1 MNQKITSSLYN
12 KNYWVFTLYFFLY
25 FFIMGAYSPFFPV
38 WLKMN
43 GLDQAE
49 TGYVFSFISL
59 FALLFQPFFG
69 LISDKLGLKKHL
81 LWIITLLLVLFG
93 PFFIFV
99 LGPLLQFNV
108 TLGAIVGG
116 LYLSVA
122 FNCGSPSIEALV
134 EKISRRSGFEFGR
147 CRMFGCFGWAICASF
162 VGIMISK
169 DINAVYWL
177 CSGFAIILL
186 FLVKIADP
194 AKTTTTEVVE
204 QMGLNKPEPFN
215 LKLAF
220 NLLSMSKTWYFMLY
234 IIGVA
239 CTYDVFDQQFANF
252 FTSFFKSEQ
261 VGREAFGYVTTLGE
275 FLNATVMFF
284 APIIVMKI
292 GSKNTLLI
300 AGAIM
305 SIRITGSAFATNAI
319 EVVILKTLHMFEAP
333 LLLVGAFK
341 YITKHFPIRLSATV
355 YLIAFCFAKQLSIM
369 FMSTFAGLM
378 YVKIGYE
385 GTYLVLGAIAL
396 SFTLISS
403 FTLSG
408 RGPWDIFKNLN
419 GEQNKDQQELNKNIT
434 LD

>member
-1 MNQKITSSLYN
+1 MNQNITSSLHN
-12 KNYWVFTLYFFLY
+12 KNYWVFSLYFFLY
-25 FFIMGAYSPFFPV
+25 FFIMGAYVPFFPV
-38 WLKMN
+38 WLKMI
-43 GLDQAE
+43 GLDQAS

-59 FALLFQPFFG
+59 FALVFQPIFG

-99 LGPLLQFNV
+99 FGPLLKFNV

-116 LYLSVA
+116 FYLGMVFSGGA
-122 FNCGSPSIEALV
+122 PSIEALV

-147 CRMFGCFGWAICASF
+147 SRMFGCFGWAICASF

-169 DINAVYWL
+169 NVNAVYWL
-177 CSGFAIILL
+177 CSGFALILL
-186 FLVKIADP
+186 VLVKIADP
-194 AKTTTTEVVE
+194 ARTSTTDVVE

-215 LKLAF
+215 IKQALD
-220 NLLSMSKTWYFMLY
+220 LLSMRKTWFFMLY
-234 IIGVA
+234 IVGVA

-252 FTSFFKSEQ
+252 FTSFFSSEQ

-305 SIRITGSAFATNAI
+305 SIRITGSAFASTAV
-319 EVVILKTLHMFEAP
+319 EVIILKTLHMFEAP

-341 YITKHFPIRLSATV
+341 YITTHFPIRLSATV

-378 YVKIGYE
+378 YVKIGFE
-385 GTYLVLGAIAL
+385 GAYLVLGFIAF

-408 RGPWDIFKNLN
+408 RGPWDVFKYTKN
-419 GEQNKDQQELNKNIT
+419 QESSN
-434 LD
+434 

>member
-1 MNQKITSSLYN
+1 MNQNITSSLHN
-12 KNYWVFTLYFFLY
+12 KNYWVFSLYFFLY
-25 FFIMGAYSPFFPV
+25 FFIMGAYVPFFPV
-38 WLKMN
+38 WLKMI
-43 GLDQAE
+43 GLDQAS

-59 FALLFQPFFG
+59 FALVFQPIFG

-99 LGPLLQFNV
+99 FGPLLKFNV

-116 LYLSVA
+116 FYLGMVFSGGA
-122 FNCGSPSIEALV
+122 PSIEALV

-147 CRMFGCFGWAICASF
+147 SRMFGCFGWAICASF

-169 DINAVYWL
+169 NVNAVYWL
-177 CSGFAIILL
+177 CSGFALILL
-186 FLVKIADP
+186 VLVKIADP
-194 AKTTTTEVVE
+194 ARTSTTDVVE

-215 LKLAF
+215 IKQALD
-220 NLLSMSKTWYFMLY
+220 LLSMRKTWFFMLY
-234 IIGVA
+234 IVGVA

-252 FTSFFKSEQ
+252 FTSFFSSEQ

-300 AGAIM
+300 AGIIM
-305 SIRITGSAFATNAI
+305 SIRITGSAFASTAV
-319 EVVILKTLHMFEAP
+319 EVIILKTLHMFEAP

-378 YVKIGYE
+378 YVKIGFE
-385 GTYLVLGAIAL
+385 GAYLVLGFIAF

-408 RGPWDIFKNLN
+408 RGPWDVFKYTKN
-419 GEQNKDQQELNKNIT
+419 QESSN
-434 LD
+434 

>member
-1 MNQKITSSLYN
+1 MNQNITSSLHN
-12 KNYWVFTLYFFLY
+12 KNYWVFSLYFFLY
-25 FFIMGAYSPFFPV
+25 FFIMGAYVPFFPV
-38 WLKMN
+38 WLKMI
-43 GLDQAE
+43 GLDQAS

-59 FALLFQPFFG
+59 FALVFQPIFG

-99 LGPLLQFNV
+99 FGPLLKFNV

-116 LYLSVA
+116 FYLGMVFSGGA
-122 FNCGSPSIEALV
+122 PSIEALV

-147 CRMFGCFGWAICASF
+147 SRMFGCFGWAICASF

-169 DINAVYWL
+169 NVNAVYWL
-177 CSGFAIILL
+177 CSGFALILL
-186 FLVKIADP
+186 VLVKIADP
-194 AKTTTTEVVE
+194 ARTSTTDVVE
-204 QMGLNKPEPFN
+204 QIGLNKPEPFN
-215 LKLAF
+215 IKQALD
-220 NLLSMSKTWYFMLY
+220 LLSMRKTWFFMLY
-234 IIGVA
+234 IVGVA

-252 FTSFFKSEQ
+252 FTSFFSSEQ

-300 AGAIM
+300 AGIIM
-305 SIRITGSAFATNAI
+305 SIRITGSAFASTAV
-319 EVVILKTLHMFEAP
+319 EVIILKTLHMFEAP

-378 YVKIGYE
+378 YVKIGFE
-385 GTYLVLGAIAL
+385 GAYLVLGFIAF

-408 RGPWDIFKNLN
+408 RGPWDVFKYTKN
-419 GEQNKDQQELNKNIT
+419 QESSN
-434 LD
+434 

>member
-1 MNQKITSSLYN
+1 MNQNITSSLYN
-12 KNYWVFTLYFFLY
+12 KNYWVFSLYFFLY
-25 FFIMGAYSPFFPV
+25 FFIMGAYFPFFPV
-38 WLKMN
+38 WLKMV
-43 GLDQAE
+43 GLDQAS

-59 FALLFQPFFG
+59 FALVFQPIFG

-99 LGPLLQFNV
+99 FGPLLKFNV

-116 LYLSVA
+116 FYLGMVFSGGA
-122 FNCGSPSIEALV
+122 PSIEALV

-147 CRMFGCFGWAICASF
+147 SRMFGCFGWAICASF

-169 DINAVYWL
+169 NVNAVYWL
-177 CSGFAIILL
+177 CSGFALILL
-186 FLVKIADP
+186 VLVKIADP
-194 AKTTTTEVVE
+194 AKTSTTDVVE
-204 QMGLNKPEPFN
+204 KMGLNKPEPFN
-215 LKLAF
+215 LKQALD
-220 NLLSMSKTWYFMLY
+220 LLSMRKTWFFMLY
-234 IIGVA
+234 IVGVA

-252 FTSFFKSEQ
+252 FTSFFSSEQ

-305 SIRITGSAFATNAI
+305 SIRITGSAFASTAV
-319 EVVILKTLHMFEAP
+319 EVIILKTLHMFEAP

-341 YITKHFPIRLSATV
+341 YITTHFPIRLSATV

-378 YVKIGYE
+378 YVKIGFE
-385 GTYLVLGAIAL
+385 GAYLVLGFIAF

-408 RGPWDIFKNLN
+408 CGPWDVFKYTRN
-419 GEQNKDQQELNKNIT
+419 QESDN
-434 LD
+434 

>member
-1 MNQKITSSLYN
+1 MNQNITSSLHN
-12 KNYWVFTLYFFLY
+12 KNYWVFSLYFFLY
-25 FFIMGAYSPFFPV
+25 FFIMGAYVPFFPV
-38 WLKMN
+38 WLKMI
-43 GLDQAE
+43 GLDQAS

-59 FALLFQPFFG
+59 FALVFQPIFG

-99 LGPLLQFNV
+99 FGPLLKFNV

-116 LYLSVA
+116 FYLGMVFSGGA
-122 FNCGSPSIEALV
+122 PSIEALV

-147 CRMFGCFGWAICASF
+147 SRMFGCFGWAICASF

-169 DINAVYWL
+169 NVNAVYWL
-177 CSGFAIILL
+177 CSGFALILL

-194 AKTTTTEVVE
+194 ARTSTTDVVE

-215 LKLAF
+215 IKQALD
-220 NLLSMSKTWYFMLY
+220 LLCMRKTWFFMLY
-234 IIGVA
+234 IVGVA

-252 FTSFFKSEQ
+252 FTSFFSSEQ

-305 SIRITGSAFATNAI
+305 SIRITGSAFASTAV

-341 YITKHFPIRLSATV
+341 YITTHFPIRLSATV

-369 FMSTFAGLM
+369 FMSSFAGLM
-378 YVKIGYE
+378 YVKIGFE
-385 GTYLVLGAIAL
+385 GAYLVLGFIAFT
-396 SFTLISS
+396 FTLLSS

-408 RGPWDIFKNLN
+408 RGPWNVVKYTKNEESGN
-419 GEQNKDQQELNKNIT
+419 
-434 LD
+434 

>member
-1 MNQKITSSLYN
+1 MNQNITSSLYN
-12 KNYWVFTLYFFLY
+12 KNYWVFSLYFFLY
-25 FFIMGAYSPFFPV
+25 FFIMGAYFPFFPV
-38 WLKMN
+38 WLKMV
-43 GLDQAE
+43 GLDQAS

-59 FALLFQPFFG
+59 FALVFQPIFG

-93 PFFIFV
+93 PFFIFIF
-99 LGPLLQFNV
+99 GPLLKFNI

-116 LYLSVA
+116 FYLGIVFSGGA
-122 FNCGSPSIEALV
+122 PAIEALV

-147 CRMFGCFGWAICASF
+147 SRMFGCFGWAICASF

-169 DINAVYWL
+169 NVNAVYWL
-177 CSGFAIILL
+177 CSGFALILL
-186 FLVKIADP
+186 VLVKIADP
-194 AKTTTTEVVE
+194 AKNSTTDVVE
-204 QMGLNKPEPFN
+204 KMGLNKPEPFN
-215 LKLAF
+215 LKLALD
-220 NLLSMSKTWYFMLY
+220 LLSMRKTWFFMLY
-234 IIGVA
+234 IVGVA

-252 FTSFFKSEQ
+252 FTSFFSSEQ

-305 SIRITGSAFATNAI
+305 SIRITGSAFASTAI
-319 EVVILKTLHMFEAP
+319 EVIILKTLHMFEAP

-341 YITKHFPIRLSATV
+341 YITTHFPIRLSATV

-378 YVKIGYE
+378 YVKIGFE
-385 GTYLVLGAIAL
+385 GAYLVLGFIAF

-408 RGPWDIFKNLN
+408 CGPWDVFKYTRN
-419 GEQNKDQQELNKNIT
+419 QESDN
-434 LD
+434 

>member
-1 MNQKITSSLYN
+1 MNQNITSSLHN
-12 KNYWVFTLYFFLY
+12 KNYWVFSLYFFLY
-25 FFIMGAYSPFFPV
+25 FFIMGAYVPFFPV
-38 WLKMN
+38 WLKMI
-43 GLDQAE
+43 GLDQAS

-59 FALLFQPFFG
+59 FALVFQPIFG

-99 LGPLLQFNV
+99 FGPLLKFNV

-116 LYLSVA
+116 FYLGMVFSGGA
-122 FNCGSPSIEALV
+122 PSIEALV

-147 CRMFGCFGWAICASF
+147 SRMFGCFGWAICASF

-169 DINAVYWL
+169 NVNAVYWL
-177 CSGFAIILL
+177 CSGFALILL
-186 FLVKIADP
+186 VLVKIADP
-194 AKTTTTEVVE
+194 ARTSTTDVVE

-215 LKLAF
+215 IKQALD
-220 NLLSMSKTWYFMLY
+220 LLSIRKTWFFMLY
-234 IIGVA
+234 IVGVA

-252 FTSFFKSEQ
+252 FTSFFSSEQ

-300 AGAIM
+300 AGIIM
-305 SIRITGSAFATNAI
+305 SIRITGSAFASTAV
-319 EVVILKTLHMFEAP
+319 EVIILKTLHMFEAP

-378 YVKIGYE
+378 YVKIGFE
-385 GTYLVLGAIAL
+385 GAYLVLGFIAF

-408 RGPWDIFKNLN
+408 RGPWDVFKYTKN
-419 GEQNKDQQELNKNIT
+419 QESSN
-434 LD
+434 

>member
-1 MNQKITSSLYN
+1 MNQNITSSLHN
-12 KNYWVFTLYFFLY
+12 KNYWVFSLYFFLY
-25 FFIMGAYSPFFPV
+25 FFIMGAYVPFFPV
-38 WLKMN
+38 WLKMI
-43 GLDQAE
+43 GLDQAS

-59 FALLFQPFFG
+59 FALVFQPIFG

-99 LGPLLQFNV
+99 FGPLLKFNV

-116 LYLSVA
+116 FYLGMVFSGGA
-122 FNCGSPSIEALV
+122 PSIEALV

-147 CRMFGCFGWAICASF
+147 SRMFGCFGWAICASF

-169 DINAVYWL
+169 NVNAVYWL
-177 CSGFAIILL
+177 CSGFALILL
-186 FLVKIADP
+186 VLVKIADP
-194 AKTTTTEVVE
+194 AKTSTTDVIE

-215 LKLAF
+215 LKQALD
-220 NLLSMSKTWYFMLY
+220 LLRMRKTWFFMLY
-234 IIGVA
+234 IVGVA

-252 FTSFFKSEQ
+252 FTSFFSNEQ

-305 SIRITGSAFATNAI
+305 SIRITGSAFASTAV
-319 EVVILKTLHMFEAP
+319 EVIILKTLHMFEAP

-341 YITKHFPIRLSATV
+341 YITTHFPIRLSATV

-369 FMSTFAGLM
+369 FMSSFAGLM
-378 YVKIGYE
+378 YVKIGFD
-385 GTYLVLGAIAL
+385 GTYLVLGFIAF
-396 SFTLISS
+396 SFTLLSS

-408 RGPWDIFKNLN
+408 RGPWNVVKYTKNEESGN
-419 GEQNKDQQELNKNIT
+419 
-434 LD
+434 

>member
-1 MNQKITSSLYN
+1 MNQNITSSLYN
-12 KNYWVFTLYFFLY
+12 KNYWVFSLYFFLY
-25 FFIMGAYSPFFPV
+25 FFIMGAYFPFFPV
-38 WLKMN
+38 WLKMV
-43 GLDQAE
+43 GLDQAS

-59 FALLFQPFFG
+59 FALVFQPIFG

-99 LGPLLQFNV
+99 FGPLLKFNV

-116 LYLSVA
+116 FYLGMVFSGGA
-122 FNCGSPSIEALV
+122 PSIEALV

-147 CRMFGCFGWAICASF
+147 SRMFGCFGWAICASF

-169 DINAVYWL
+169 NVNAVYWL
-177 CSGFAIILL
+177 CSGFALILL
-186 FLVKIADP
+186 VLVKIADP
-194 AKTTTTEVVE
+194 AKTSTTDVVE
-204 QMGLNKPEPFN
+204 KMGLNKPEPFN
-215 LKLAF
+215 LKLALD
-220 NLLSMSKTWYFMLY
+220 LLSMRKTWFFMLY
-234 IIGVA
+234 IVGVA

-252 FTSFFKSEQ
+252 FTSFFSSEQ
-261 VGREAFGYVTTLGE
+261 IGREAFGYVTTLGE

-305 SIRITGSAFATNAI
+305 SIRITGSAFASTAI
-319 EVVILKTLHMFEAP
+319 EVIILKTLHMFEAP

-341 YITKHFPIRLSATV
+341 YITTHFPIRLSATV

-378 YVKIGYE
+378 YVKIGFE
-385 GTYLVLGAIAL
+385 GAYLVLGFIAF

-408 RGPWDIFKNLN
+408 CGPWDVFKYTRN
-419 GEQNKDQQELNKNIT
+419 QESDN
-434 LD
+434 

>member
-1 MNQKITSSLYN
+1 MNQNITSSLHN
-12 KNYWVFTLYFFLY
+12 KNYWVFSLYFFLY
-25 FFIMGAYSPFFPV
+25 FFIMGAYVPFFPV
-38 WLKMN
+38 WLKMI
-43 GLDQAE
+43 GLDQAS

-59 FALLFQPFFG
+59 FALVFQPIFG

-99 LGPLLQFNV
+99 FGPLLKFNV

-116 LYLSVA
+116 FYLGMVFSGGA
-122 FNCGSPSIEALV
+122 PYIEALV

-147 CRMFGCFGWAICASF
+147 SRMFGCFGWAICASF

-169 DINAVYWL
+169 NVNAVYWL
-177 CSGFAIILL
+177 CSGFALILL
-186 FLVKIADP
+186 VLVKIADP
-194 AKTTTTEVVE
+194 ARTSTTDVVE

-215 LKLAF
+215 IKQALD
-220 NLLSMSKTWYFMLY
+220 LLSMRKTWFFMLY
-234 IIGVA
+234 IVGVA

-252 FTSFFKSEQ
+252 FTSFFSSEQ

-300 AGAIM
+300 AGIIM
-305 SIRITGSAFATNAI
+305 SIRITGSAFASTAV
-319 EVVILKTLHMFEAP
+319 EVIILKTLHMFEAP

-378 YVKIGYE
+378 YVKIGFE
-385 GTYLVLGAIAL
+385 GAYLVLGFIAF

-408 RGPWDIFKNLN
+408 RGPWDVFKYTKN
-419 GEQNKDQQELNKNIT
+419 QESSN
-434 LD
+434 

>member
-1 MNQKITSSLYN
+1 MNQNITSSLHN
-12 KNYWVFTLYFFLY
+12 KNYWVFSLYFFLY
-25 FFIMGAYSPFFPV
+25 FFIMGAYVPFFPV
-38 WLKMN
+38 WLKMI
-43 GLDQAE
+43 GLDQAS

-59 FALLFQPFFG
+59 FALVFQPIFG

-99 LGPLLQFNV
+99 FGPLLKFNV
-108 TLGAIVGG
+108 TLGAIIGG
-116 LYLSVA
+116 FYLGMVFSGGA
-122 FNCGSPSIEALV
+122 PSIEALV

-147 CRMFGCFGWAICASF
+147 SRMFGCFGWAICASF

-169 DINAVYWL
+169 NVNAVYWL
-177 CSGFAIILL
+177 CSGFALILL
-186 FLVKIADP
+186 VLVKIADP
-194 AKTTTTEVVE
+194 AKTSTTDVIE

-215 LKLAF
+215 LKQALD
-220 NLLSMSKTWYFMLY
+220 LLRMRKTWFFMLY
-234 IIGVA
+234 IVGVA

-252 FTSFFKSEQ
+252 FTSFFSSEQ

-305 SIRITGSAFATNAI
+305 SIRITGSAFASTAV
-319 EVVILKTLHMFEAP
+319 EVIILKTLHMFEAP

-341 YITKHFPIRLSATV
+341 YITTHFPIRLSATV

-369 FMSTFAGLM
+369 FMSSFAGLM
-378 YVKIGYE
+378 YVKIGFD
-385 GTYLVLGAIAL
+385 GTYLVLGFIAF
-396 SFTLISS
+396 SFTLLSS

-408 RGPWDIFKNLN
+408 RGPWNVVRYTKNEESGN
-419 GEQNKDQQELNKNIT
+419 
-434 LD
+434 

>member
-1 MNQKITSSLYN
+1 MNQNITSSLHN
-12 KNYWVFTLYFFLY
+12 KNYWVFSLYFFLY
-25 FFIMGAYSPFFPV
+25 FFIMGAYVPFFPV
-38 WLKMN
+38 WLKMI
-43 GLDQAE
+43 GLDQAS

-59 FALLFQPFFG
+59 FALVFQPIFG

-99 LGPLLQFNV
+99 FGPLLKFNV

-116 LYLSVA
+116 FYLGMVFSGGA
-122 FNCGSPSIEALV
+122 PSIEALV

-147 CRMFGCFGWAICASF
+147 SRMFGCFGWAICASF

-169 DINAVYWL
+169 NVNAVYWL
-177 CSGFAIILL
+177 CSGFALILL
-186 FLVKIADP
+186 VLVKIADP
-194 AKTTTTEVVE
+194 AKTSTTDVIE

-215 LKLAF
+215 LKQALD
-220 NLLSMSKTWYFMLY
+220 LLRMRKTWFFMLY
-234 IIGVA
+234 IVGVA

-252 FTSFFKSEQ
+252 FTSFFSSEQ

-305 SIRITGSAFATNAI
+305 SIRITGSAFASTAV
-319 EVVILKTLHMFEAP
+319 EVIILKTLHMFEAP

-341 YITKHFPIRLSATV
+341 YITTHFPIRLSATV

-369 FMSTFAGLM
+369 FMSSFAGLM
-378 YVKIGYE
+378 YVKIGFD
-385 GTYLVLGAIAL
+385 GTYLVLGFIAF
-396 SFTLISS
+396 SFTLLSS

-408 RGPWDIFKNLN
+408 RGPWNVVKYTKNEESGN
-419 GEQNKDQQELNKNIT
+419 
-434 LD
+434 

>member
-1 MNQKITSSLYN
+1 MNQNITSSLHN
-12 KNYWVFTLYFFLY
+12 KNYWVFSLYFFLY
-25 FFIMGAYSPFFPV
+25 FFIMGAYVPFFPV
-38 WLKMN
+38 WLKMI
-43 GLDQAE
+43 GLDQAS

-59 FALLFQPFFG
+59 FALVFQPIFG

-99 LGPLLQFNV
+99 FGPLLKFNV

-116 LYLSVA
+116 FYLGMVFSGGA
-122 FNCGSPSIEALV
+122 PSIEALV

-147 CRMFGCFGWAICASF
+147 SRMFGCFGWAICASF

-169 DINAVYWL
+169 NVNAVYWL
-177 CSGFAIILL
+177 CSGFALILL
-186 FLVKIADP
+186 VLVKIADP
-194 AKTTTTEVVE
+194 ARTSTTDVVE

-215 LKLAF
+215 IKQALD
-220 NLLSMSKTWYFMLY
+220 LLSMRKTWFFMLY
-234 IIGVA
+234 IVGVA

-252 FTSFFKSEQ
+252 FTSFFSSEQ

-305 SIRITGSAFATNAI
+305 SIRITGSAFASTAI
-319 EVVILKTLHMFEAP
+319 EVIILKTLHMFEAP

-341 YITKHFPIRLSATV
+341 YITTHFPIRLSATV

-378 YVKIGYE
+378 YVKIGFE
-385 GTYLVLGAIAL
+385 GAYLVLGFIAF

-408 RGPWDIFKNLN
+408 RGPWDVFKYTKN
-419 GEQNKDQQELNKNIT
+419 QESSN
-434 LD
+434 

>member
-1 MNQKITSSLYN
+1 MNQNITSSLHN
-12 KNYWVFTLYFFLY
+12 KNYWVFSLYFFLY
-25 FFIMGAYSPFFPV
+25 FFIMGAYVPFFPV
-38 WLKMN
+38 WLKMI
-43 GLDQAE
+43 GLDQAS

-59 FALLFQPFFG
+59 FALVFQPIFG

-99 LGPLLQFNV
+99 FGPLLKFNV

-116 LYLSVA
+116 FYLGMVFSGGA
-122 FNCGSPSIEALV
+122 PSIEALV

-147 CRMFGCFGWAICASF
+147 SRMFGCFGWAICASF

-169 DINAVYWL
+169 NVNAVYWL
-177 CSGFAIILL
+177 CSGFALILL
-186 FLVKIADP
+186 VLVKIADP
-194 AKTTTTEVVE
+194 ARTSTTDVVE

-215 LKLAF
+215 IKQALD
-220 NLLSMSKTWYFMLY
+220 LLSMRKTWFFMLY
-234 IIGVA
+234 IVGVA

-252 FTSFFKSEQ
+252 FTSFFSSEQ

-300 AGAIM
+300 AGIIM
-305 SIRITGSAFATNAI
+305 SIRITGSAFASTAV
-319 EVVILKTLHMFEAP
+319 EVIILKTLHMFEAP

-378 YVKIGYE
+378 YVKIGFE
-385 GTYLVLGAIAL
+385 GAYLVLGSIAF
-396 SFTLISS
+396 SFTMISS

-408 RGPWDIFKNLN
+408 RGPWDVFKYT
-419 GEQNKDQQELNKNIT
+419 KKTVIR
-434 LD
+434 

>member
-1 MNQKITSSLYN
+1 MNQNIKSSLHN
-12 KNYWVFTLYFFLY
+12 KNYWVFSLYFFLY
-25 FFIMGAYSPFFPV
+25 FFIMGAYCPFFPV
-38 WLKMN
+38 WLKMI
-43 GLDQAE
+43 GLDEAS

-59 FALLFQPFFG
+59 FALVFQPIFG

-99 LGPLLQFNV
+99 FGPLLKFNV

-116 LYLSVA
+116 FYLGMVFSGGA
-122 FNCGSPSIEALV
+122 PAIEALV

-147 CRMFGCFGWAICASF
+147 SRMFGCFGWAICASF

-169 DINAVYWL
+169 NVNAVYWL
-177 CSGFAIILL
+177 CSGFALILL
-186 FLVKIADP
+186 ILVKIADP
-194 AKTTTTEVVE
+194 AKTSTTEVVE
-204 QMGLNKPEPFN
+204 QLGLNKPEPFN
-215 LKLAF
+215 LKLALD
-220 NLLSMSKTWYFMLY
+220 LLRMRKTWFFMLY
-234 IIGVA
+234 IVGVA

-252 FTSFFKSEQ
+252 FTSFFSSEQ
-261 VGREAFGYVTTLGE
+261 LGREAFGYVTTLGE

-300 AGAIM
+300 AGIIM
-305 SIRITGSAFATNAI
+305 SIRITGSAFASNAV

-378 YVKIGYE
+378 YVNIGFE
-385 GTYLVLGAIAL
+385 GAYLVLGLIAF

-408 RGPWDIFKNLN
+408 RGPWDVFKY
-419 GEQNKDQQELNKNIT
+419 KKNEESGN
-434 LD
+434 

>member
-1 MNQKITSSLYN
+1 MNQKIKSSLSN
-12 KNYWVFTLYFFLY
+12 KNYWIFSLYFFLY
-25 FFIMGAYSPFFPV
+25 FFIMGAYCPFFPV

-43 GLDQAE
+43 GLDEAN

-59 FALLFQPFFG
+59 FALFFQPLFG

-81 LWIITLLLVLFG
+81 LWVITLLLVLFG

-99 LGPLLQFNV
+99 LGPLLKLNV

-116 LYLSVA
+116 LYLGMVFSGGA
-122 FNCGSPSIEALV
+122 PAIEALV

-169 DINAVYWL
+169 DVNAVFWL
-177 CSGFAIILL
+177 CSGFALILL
-186 FLVKIADP
+186 ILVKIADP

-204 QMGLNKPEPFN
+204 QMGLNKPKPFN
-215 LKLAF
+215 LKLALD
-220 NLLSMSKTWYFMLY
+220 LLSMRKTWFFMLY
-234 IIGVA
+234 IVGVA

-252 FTSFFKSEQ
+252 FTSFFTNEQ

-284 APIIVMKI
+284 APLIVMKL

-305 SIRITGSAFATNAI
+305 SIRITGSAFASTAV

-341 YITKHFPIRLSATV
+341 YITKHFPIHLSATV

-378 YVKIGYE
+378 YVKIGFE
-385 GTYLVLGAIAL
+385 GAYLILGLIAF

-408 RGPWDIFKNLN
+408 RGPWDLWKHNN
-419 GEQNKDQQELNKNIT
+419 SEESEN
-434 LD
+434 

>member
-1 MNQKITSSLYN
+1 MNQKIKSSLSN
-12 KNYWVFTLYFFLY
+12 KNYWIFSLYFFLY
-25 FFIMGAYSPFFPV
+25 FFIMGAYCPFFPV
-38 WLKMN
+38 CLKMN
-43 GLDQAE
+43 GLDEAN

-59 FALLFQPFFG
+59 FALFFQPLFG

-81 LWIITLLLVLFG
+81 LWVITLLLVLFG

-99 LGPLLQFNV
+99 LGPLLKLNV

-116 LYLSVA
+116 LYLGMVFSGGA
-122 FNCGSPSIEALV
+122 PAIEALV

-169 DINAVYWL
+169 DVNAVFWL
-177 CSGFAIILL
+177 CSGFALILL
-186 FLVKIADP
+186 ILVKIADP

-204 QMGLNKPEPFN
+204 QMGLNKPKPFN
-215 LKLAF
+215 LKLALD
-220 NLLSMSKTWYFMLY
+220 LLSMRKTWFFMLY
-234 IIGVA
+234 IVGVA

-252 FTSFFKSEQ
+252 FTSFFTNEQ

-284 APIIVMKI
+284 APLIVMKL

-305 SIRITGSAFATNAI
+305 SIRITGSAFASTAV

-341 YITKHFPIRLSATV
+341 YITKHFPIHLSATV

-378 YVKIGYE
+378 YVKIGFE
-385 GTYLVLGAIAL
+385 GAYLILGLIAF

-408 RGPWDIFKNLN
+408 RGPWDLWKHNN
-419 GEQNKDQQELNKNIT
+419 SEESEN
-434 LD
+434 

>member
-1 MNQKITSSLYN
+1 MNQNITSSLYN
-12 KNYWVFTLYFFLY
+12 KNYWVFSLYFFLY
-25 FFIMGAYSPFFPV
+25 FFIMGAYFPFFPV
-38 WLKMN
+38 WLKMV
-43 GLDQAE
+43 GLDQAS

-59 FALLFQPFFG
+59 FALVFQPIFG

-93 PFFIFV
+93 PFFIFIF
-99 LGPLLQFNV
+99 GPLLKFNI

-116 LYLSVA
+116 FYLGIVFSGGA
-122 FNCGSPSIEALV
+122 PAIEALV

-147 CRMFGCFGWAICASF
+147 SRMFGCFGWAICASF

-169 DINAVYWL
+169 NVNAVYWL
-177 CSGFAIILL
+177 CSGFALILL
-186 FLVKIADP
+186 VLVKIADP
-194 AKTTTTEVVE
+194 AKTSTTDVVE

-215 LKLAF
+215 LKLALD
-220 NLLSMSKTWYFMLY
+220 LLSMRKTWFFMLY
-234 IIGVA
+234 IVGVA

-252 FTSFFKSEQ
+252 FTSFFSSEQ
-261 VGREAFGYVTTLGE
+261 IGREAFGYVTTLGE

-300 AGAIM
+300 AGIIM
-305 SIRITGSAFATNAI
+305 SIRITGSAFASTAI
-319 EVVILKTLHMFEAP
+319 EVIILKTLHMFEAP

-341 YITKHFPIRLSATV
+341 YITTHFPIRLSATV

-378 YVKIGYE
+378 YVKIGFE
-385 GTYLVLGAIAL
+385 GAYLVLGFIAF

-408 RGPWDIFKNLN
+408 CGPWDVFKYTRN
-419 GEQNKDQQELNKNIT
+419 QESDN
-434 LD
+434 

>member
-1 MNQKITSSLYN
+1 MNQNIKATMHN
-12 KNYWVFTLYFFLY
+12 KNYWIFSFYFFLY
-25 FFIMGAYSPFFPV
+25 FFIMGAYCPFFPV

-43 GLDQAE
+43 GLDEAK
-49 TGYVFSFISL
+49 TGYVFSFISF
-59 FALLFQPFFG
+59 FALFFQPLFG

-81 LWIITLLLVLFG
+81 LWLITLLLVLFG

-108 TLGAIVGG
+108 TVGAIVGG
-116 LYLSVA
+116 LYLGMVFSGGA
-122 FNCGSPSIEALV
+122 PAIEALV

-169 DINAVYWL
+169 NVNAVYWL
-177 CSGFAIILL
+177 CSGFALILL
-186 FLVKIADP
+186 ILVKLADP
-194 AKTTTTEVVE
+194 AKTTTTDIVE
-204 QMGLNKPEPFN
+204 QMGLNKSDSFN
-215 LKLAF
+215 LKLAVD
-220 NLLSMSKTWYFMLY
+220 LLKMPKIWFFMLY

-252 FTSFFKSEQ
+252 FTSFFSSEQ
-261 VGREAFGYVTTLGE
+261 IGREAFGYVTTLGE
-275 FLNATVMFF
+275 FLNATVMFI
-284 APIIVMKI
+284 APWIVKKI
-292 GSKNTLLI
+292 GSKNTLLV

-305 SIRITGSAFATNAI
+305 SIRITGSAFASTAV
-319 EVVILKTLHMFEAP
+319 EVIILKTLHMFEVP

-355 YLIAFCFAKQLSIM
+355 YLIAFCFAKQLAIM
-369 FMSTFAGLM
+369 FMSTFAGQM
-378 YVKIGYE
+378 YVKIGFE
-385 GTYLVLGAIAL
+385 GAYLVLGLIAF

-408 RGPWDIFKNLN
+408 RGLWDLFIHKNKQPS
-419 GEQNKDQQELNKNIT
+419 EIQQ
-434 LD
+434 

>member
-1 MNQKITSSLYN
+1 
-12 KNYWVFTLYFFLY
+12 
-25 FFIMGAYSPFFPV
+25 
-38 WLKMN
+38 
-43 GLDQAE
+43 LD
-49 TGYVFSFISL
+49 YY
-59 FALLFQPFFG
+59 

-99 LGPLLQFNV
+99 FGPLLKFNV

-116 LYLSVA
+116 FYLGMVFSGGA
-122 FNCGSPSIEALV
+122 PSIEALV

-147 CRMFGCFGWAICASF
+147 SRMFGCFGWAICASF

-169 DINAVYWL
+169 NVNAVYWL
-177 CSGFAIILL
+177 CSGFALILL

-194 AKTTTTEVVE
+194 ARTSTTDVVE

-215 LKLAF
+215 IKQALD
-220 NLLSMSKTWYFMLY
+220 LLSMRKTWFFMLY
-234 IIGVA
+234 IVGVA

-252 FTSFFKSEQ
+252 FTSFFSSEQ

-300 AGAIM
+300 AGIIM
-305 SIRITGSAFATNAI
+305 SIRITGSAFASTAV
-319 EVVILKTLHMFEAP
+319 EVIILKTLHMFEAP

-378 YVKIGYE
+378 YVKIGFE
-385 GTYLVLGAIAL
+385 GAYLVLGFIAF

-408 RGPWDIFKNLN
+408 RGPWDVFKYT
-419 GEQNKDQQELNKNIT
+419 KKTVIR
-434 LD
+434 

>member
-1 MNQKITSSLYN
+1 MNQNITSSLYN
-12 KNYWVFTLYFFLY
+12 KNYWVFSLYFFLY
-25 FFIMGAYSPFFPV
+25 FFIMGAYFPFFPV
-38 WLKMN
+38 WLKMV
-43 GLDQAE
+43 GLDQAS

-59 FALLFQPFFG
+59 FALVFQPIFG

-93 PFFIFV
+93 PFFIFIF
-99 LGPLLQFNV
+99 GPLLKFNI

-116 LYLSVA
+116 FYLGIVFSGGA
-122 FNCGSPSIEALV
+122 PAIEALV

-147 CRMFGCFGWAICASF
+147 SRMFGCFGWAICASF

-169 DINAVYWL
+169 NVNAVYWL
-177 CSGFAIILL
+177 CSGFALILL
-186 FLVKIADP
+186 VLVKIADP
-194 AKTTTTEVVE
+194 AKTSTTDVVE
-204 QMGLNKPEPFN
+204 KMGLNKPEPFN
-215 LKLAF
+215 LKLALD
-220 NLLSMSKTWYFMLY
+220 LLSMRKTWFFMLY
-234 IIGVA
+234 IVGVA

-252 FTSFFKSEQ
+252 FTSFFSSEQ
-261 VGREAFGYVTTLGE
+261 IGREAFGYVTTLGE

-305 SIRITGSAFATNAI
+305 SIRITGSAFASTAI
-319 EVVILKTLHMFEAP
+319 EVIILKTLHMFEAP

-341 YITKHFPIRLSATV
+341 YITTHFPIRLSATV

-378 YVKIGYE
+378 YVKIGFE
-385 GTYLVLGAIAL
+385 GAYLVLGFIAF

-408 RGPWDIFKNLN
+408 CGPWDVFKYTRN
-419 GEQNKDQQELNKNIT
+419 QESDN
-434 LD
+434 

>member
-1 MNQKITSSLYN
+1 MNQNITSSLHN
-12 KNYWVFTLYFFLY
+12 KNYWVFSLYFFLY
-25 FFIMGAYSPFFPV
+25 FFIMGAYFPFFPV
-38 WLKMN
+38 WLKMV
-43 GLDQAE
+43 GLDQAS

-59 FALLFQPFFG
+59 FALVFQPIFG

-93 PFFIFV
+93 PFFIFIF
-99 LGPLLQFNV
+99 GPLLKFNI

-116 LYLSVA
+116 FYLGIVFSGGA
-122 FNCGSPSIEALV
+122 PAIEALV

-147 CRMFGCFGWAICASF
+147 SRMFGCFGWAICASF

-169 DINAVYWL
+169 NVNAVYWL
-177 CSGFAIILL
+177 CSGFALILL
-186 FLVKIADP
+186 VLVKIADP
-194 AKTTTTEVVE
+194 AKTSTTDVVE
-204 QMGLNKPEPFN
+204 KMGLNKPEPFN
-215 LKLAF
+215 LKLALD
-220 NLLSMSKTWYFMLY
+220 LLSMRKTWFFMLY
-234 IIGVA
+234 IVGVA

-252 FTSFFKSEQ
+252 FTSFFSSEQ

-305 SIRITGSAFATNAI
+305 SIRITGSAFASTAI
-319 EVVILKTLHMFEAP
+319 EVIILKTLHMFEAP

-341 YITKHFPIRLSATV
+341 YITTHFPIRLSATV

-378 YVKIGYE
+378 YVKIGFE
-385 GTYLVLGAIAL
+385 GAYLVLGFIAF

-408 RGPWDIFKNLN
+408 CGPWDVFKYTRN
-419 GEQNKDQQELNKNIT
+419 QESDN
-434 LD
+434 

>member
-1 MNQKITSSLYN
+1 MNQNITSSLHN
-12 KNYWVFTLYFFLY
+12 KNYWVFSLYFFLY
-25 FFIMGAYSPFFPV
+25 FFIMGAYVPFFPV
-38 WLKMN
+38 WLKMI
-43 GLDQAE
+43 GLDQAS

-59 FALLFQPFFG
+59 FALVFQPIFG

-99 LGPLLQFNV
+99 FGPLLKFNV

-116 LYLSVA
+116 FYLGMVFSGGA
-122 FNCGSPSIEALV
+122 PSIEALV

-147 CRMFGCFGWAICASF
+147 SRMFGCFGWAICASF

-169 DINAVYWL
+169 NVNAVYWL
-177 CSGFAIILL
+177 CSGFALILL

-194 AKTTTTEVVE
+194 ARTSTTDVVE

-215 LKLAF
+215 IKQALD
-220 NLLSMSKTWYFMLY
+220 LLSMRKTWFFMLY
-234 IIGVA
+234 IVGVA

-252 FTSFFKSEQ
+252 FTSFFSSEQ

-300 AGAIM
+300 AGIIM
-305 SIRITGSAFATNAI
+305 SIRITGSAFASTAI
-319 EVVILKTLHMFEAP
+319 EVIILKTLHMFEAP

-341 YITKHFPIRLSATV
+341 YITTHFPIRLSATV

-378 YVKIGYE
+378 YVKIGFE
-385 GTYLVLGAIAL
+385 GAYLVLGFIAF

-408 RGPWDIFKNLN
+408 CGPWDVFKYTRN
-419 GEQNKDQQELNKNIT
+419 QESDN
-434 LD
+434 

>member
-1 MNQKITSSLYN
+1 MNQNITSSLYN
-12 KNYWVFTLYFFLY
+12 KNYWVFSLYFFLY
-25 FFIMGAYSPFFPV
+25 FFIMGAYVPFFPV
-38 WLKMN
+38 WLKMI
-43 GLDQAE
+43 GLDQAS

-59 FALLFQPFFG
+59 FALVFQPIFG

-99 LGPLLQFNV
+99 FGPLLKFNV

-116 LYLSVA
+116 FYLGMVFSGGA
-122 FNCGSPSIEALV
+122 PSIEALV

-147 CRMFGCFGWAICASF
+147 SRMFGCFGWAICASF

-169 DINAVYWL
+169 NVNAVYWL
-177 CSGFAIILL
+177 CSGFALILL

-194 AKTTTTEVVE
+194 ARTSTTDVVE

-215 LKLAF
+215 IKQALD
-220 NLLSMSKTWYFMLY
+220 LLSMRKTWFFMLY
-234 IIGVA
+234 IVGVA

-252 FTSFFKSEQ
+252 FTSFFSSEQ

-300 AGAIM
+300 AGIIM
-305 SIRITGSAFATNAI
+305 SIRITGSAFASTAI
-319 EVVILKTLHMFEAP
+319 EVIILKTLHMFEAP

-341 YITKHFPIRLSATV
+341 YITTHFPIRLSATV

-378 YVKIGYE
+378 YVKIGFE
-385 GTYLVLGAIAL
+385 GAYLVLGFIAF

-408 RGPWDIFKNLN
+408 RGPWDVFKYTKN
-419 GEQNKDQQELNKNIT
+419 QESDN
-434 LD
+434 

>member
-1 MNQKITSSLYN
+1 MNQNITSSLHN
-12 KNYWVFTLYFFLY
+12 KNYWVFSLYFFLY
-25 FFIMGAYSPFFPV
+25 FFIMGAYVPFFPV
-38 WLKMN
+38 WLKMI
-43 GLDQAE
+43 GLDQAS

-59 FALLFQPFFG
+59 FALVFQPIFG

-99 LGPLLQFNV
+99 FGPLLKFNV

-116 LYLSVA
+116 FYLGMVFSGGA
-122 FNCGSPSIEALV
+122 PSIEALV

-147 CRMFGCFGWAICASF
+147 SRMFGCFGWAICASF

-169 DINAVYWL
+169 NVNAVYWL
-177 CSGFAIILL
+177 CSGFALILL
-186 FLVKIADP
+186 VLVKMADP
-194 AKTTTTEVVE
+194 AKTSTTDVIE

-215 LKLAF
+215 LKQALD
-220 NLLSMSKTWYFMLY
+220 LLRMRKTWFFMLY
-234 IIGVA
+234 IVGVA

-252 FTSFFKSEQ
+252 FTSFFSSEQ

-305 SIRITGSAFATNAI
+305 SIRITGSAFASTAV
-319 EVVILKTLHMFEAP
+319 EVIILKTLHMFEAP

-341 YITKHFPIRLSATV
+341 YITTHFPIRLSATV

-369 FMSTFAGLM
+369 FMSSFAGLM
-378 YVKIGYE
+378 YVKIGFD
-385 GTYLVLGAIAL
+385 GTYLVLGFIAF
-396 SFTLISS
+396 SFTLLSS

-408 RGPWDIFKNLN
+408 RGPWNVVKFTKNEESGN
-419 GEQNKDQQELNKNIT
+419 
-434 LD
+434 

>member
-1 MNQKITSSLYN
+1 MNQNITSSLHN
-12 KNYWVFTLYFFLY
+12 KNYWVFSLYFFLY
-25 FFIMGAYSPFFPV
+25 FFIMGAYVPFFPV
-38 WLKMN
+38 WLKMI
-43 GLDQAE
+43 GLDQAS

-59 FALLFQPFFG
+59 FALVFQPIFG

-99 LGPLLQFNV
+99 FGPLLKFNV

-116 LYLSVA
+116 FYLGMVFSGGA
-122 FNCGSPSIEALV
+122 PSIEALV

-147 CRMFGCFGWAICASF
+147 SRMFGCFGWAICASF

-169 DINAVYWL
+169 NVNAVYWL
-177 CSGFAIILL
+177 CSGFALILL
-186 FLVKIADP
+186 VLVKIADP
-194 AKTTTTEVVE
+194 AKTSTTDVIE

-215 LKLAF
+215 LKQALD
-220 NLLSMSKTWYFMLY
+220 LLRMRKTWFFMLY
-234 IIGVA
+234 IVGVA

-252 FTSFFKSEQ
+252 FTSFFSSEQ

-300 AGAIM
+300 AGIIM
-305 SIRITGSAFATNAI
+305 SIRITGSAFASTAV
-319 EVVILKTLHMFEAP
+319 EVIILKTLHMFEAP

-341 YITKHFPIRLSATV
+341 YITTHFPIRLSATV

-369 FMSTFAGLM
+369 FMSSFAGLM
-378 YVKIGYE
+378 YVKIGFD
-385 GTYLVLGAIAL
+385 GTYLVLGFIAF
-396 SFTLISS
+396 SFTLLSS

-408 RGPWDIFKNLN
+408 RGPWNVVKYTKNEESGN
-419 GEQNKDQQELNKNIT
+419 
-434 LD
+434 

>member
-1 MNQKITSSLYN
+1 MNQNITSSLHN
-12 KNYWVFTLYFFLY
+12 KNYWVFSLYFFLY
-25 FFIMGAYSPFFPV
+25 FFIMGAYVPFFPV
-38 WLKMN
+38 WLKMI
-43 GLDQAE
+43 GLDQAS

-59 FALLFQPFFG
+59 FALVFQPIFG

-99 LGPLLQFNV
+99 FGPLLKFNV

-116 LYLSVA
+116 FYLGMVFSGGA
-122 FNCGSPSIEALV
+122 PSIEALV

-147 CRMFGCFGWAICASF
+147 SRMFGCFGWAICASF

-169 DINAVYWL
+169 NVNAVYWL
-177 CSGFAIILL
+177 CSGFALILL
-186 FLVKIADP
+186 VLVKMADP
-194 AKTTTTEVVE
+194 AKTSTTDVIE

-215 LKLAF
+215 LKQALD
-220 NLLSMSKTWYFMLY
+220 LLRMRKIWFFMLY
-234 IIGVA
+234 IVGVA

-252 FTSFFKSEQ
+252 FTSFFSSEQ

-305 SIRITGSAFATNAI
+305 SIRITGSAFASTAV
-319 EVVILKTLHMFEAP
+319 EVIILKTLHMFEAP

-341 YITKHFPIRLSATV
+341 YITTHFPIRLSATV

-369 FMSTFAGLM
+369 FMSSFAGLM
-378 YVKIGYE
+378 YVKIGFD
-385 GTYLVLGAIAL
+385 GTYLVLGFIAF
-396 SFTLISS
+396 SFTLLSS

-408 RGPWDIFKNLN
+408 RGPWNVVRYTKNEESGN
-419 GEQNKDQQELNKNIT
+419 
-434 LD
+434 